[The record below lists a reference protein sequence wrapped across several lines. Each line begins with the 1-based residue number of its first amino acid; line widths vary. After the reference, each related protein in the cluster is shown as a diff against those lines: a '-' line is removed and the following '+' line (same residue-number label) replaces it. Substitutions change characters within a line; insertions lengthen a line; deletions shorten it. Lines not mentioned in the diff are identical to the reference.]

1 MVLLGVA
8 CRLLFSAVRHTIRT
22 ILLHLC
28 AASLFGGLAGIWA
41 IEKQEFSGFMG
52 YSMVGVISVLAI
64 DVLAGLIAIGA
75 KIRQDPLAVIDM
87 IRGKK

>member
-1 MVLLGVA
+1 MSDEISALASRVGLYPVVVLLGVA

-64 DVLAGLIAIGA
+64 DVAPRLIIV
-75 KIRQDPLAVIDM
+75 PS
-87 IRGKK
+87 